1 MKAKYKIGFL
11 GMGTVAQGVWK
22 HLAQNYEL
30 MSRKLGADYEITKVC
45 VRDASK
51 PREVSIPPE
60 ILTENPLDVVLNPE
74 IDIVCEL
81 MGGVETAFGLVKK
94 ALESGKIVVSANK
107 AMLCEKG
114 REIFEIASKN
124 ERAEIFFEAS
134 VGGGIPIIKAVNE
147 GLVANRFSSIYG
159 ILNGTCNYILTR
171 MEREN
176 ASYES
181 ILKDAK
187 RLGYVEADE
196 SLDIDGIDTAHK
208 AAVLAYM
215 AHGRWVPLK
224 DMIISG
230 IRNVSLEDMVWAK
243 ESGYRIKLV
252 ASIKADLAS
261 KKMSV
266 GVYPALLPLTDVVA
280 NVNEVYNAVA
290 IDGDLVG
297 RTVYIGRGAGQNATA
312 SAVIADISDAFE
324 SLNSKPIRQ
333 TSATTATNV
342 SMMELKEI
350 NNSFFLRLCVKDE
363 IGILAKVASILA
375 NHKISIE
382 LLEQK
387 RHQNKDEAWIILTT
401 HQTNELCISEA
412 CKDLENA
419 DFVLN
424 KPFILRIFGD

>member
-1 MKAKYKIGFL
+1 MKTKYKIGFL

-22 HLAQNYEL
+22 HLTQNYDL
-30 MSRKLGADYEITKVC
+30 MKRKLGADYEIAKVC

-51 PREVSIPPE
+51 SRGVEIPST
-60 ILTENPLDVVLNPE
+60 ILTENPDDVVLNPE

-81 MGGVETAFGLVKK
+81 MGGVDRAFELVKK

-114 REIFEIASKN
+114 EEIFDIVSGQD
-124 ERAEIFFEAS
+124 RAEIFFEAS
-134 VGGGIPIIKAVNE
+134 VAGGIPILKALSE

-176 ASYES
+176 ATYES
-181 ILKDAK
+181 ILQDAR

-208 AAVLAYM
+208 AAVLAYL
-215 AHGRWVPLK
+215 AHGKWVALK
-224 DMIISG
+224 DMIITG
-230 IRNVSLEDMVWAK
+230 IRDVKLEDMIWAR
-243 ESGYRIKLV
+243 EFNYRIKLL
-252 ASIKADLAS
+252 ASIQADLQT
-261 KKMSV
+261 KKLSV
-266 GVYPALLPLTDVVA
+266 SVYPALLPLTDVVA
-280 NVNEVYNAVA
+280 NVNEVFNAVA

-324 SLNSKPIRQ
+324 SLNSKPVRPF
-333 TSATTATNV
+333 ATQ
-342 SMMELKEI
+342 SDDIQMMSLNEI
-350 NNSFFLRLCVKDE
+350 ERSFYVRLAVKDE
-363 IGILAKVASILA
+363 VGILAKVASILA
-375 NHKISIE
+375 EKNVSIE

-387 RHQNKDEAWIILTT
+387 RHSNEDQAWLILTT
-401 HQTNELCISEA
+401 HKTSEQNILEA
-412 CKDLENA
+412 CKKLEA
-419 DFVLN
+419 SQLVSE
-424 KPFILRIFGD
+424 KPFILRIF